1 MILTNRP
8 LKYVD
13 QLGATLS
20 MACALHCALQPLLL
34 AALPLVGLG
43 FLLNETLE
51 TVFLV
56 ISLTMAVWAFLSGY
70 AHHRRPGVFMF
81 WGLAAL
87 LIGASRLPQL
97 EHQEVLLAV
106 SGALALMSG
115 HLLNQYLHRQHH
127 LAVLPVHEATPTGSL
142 QRPETVRLHCSH
154 SH

>member
-34 AALPLVGLG
+34 ALPLLGLS

-51 TVFLV
+51 TVFLA
-56 ISLTMAVWAFLSGY
+56 ISLTMAIWAFLSGY
-70 AHHRRPGVFMF
+70 AHHRRPTVFLF
-81 WGLAAL
+81 WGLAAA
-87 LIGASRLPQL
+87 LIGASRIPQL
-97 EHQEVLLAV
+97 ENQEILLAV

-127 LAVLPVHEATPTGSL
+127 LAPLVVSETPQISTL
-142 QRPETVRLHCSH
+142 QRSDTAILHCSH